1 MGNRNAFQRIWLEIF
16 GLFLSSRWA
25 EFFSFTN
32 EREDCRFLIEA
43 KTCRIEKALWYTV
56 KLLLRGETEIKII

>member
-32 EREDCRFLIEA
+32 EREDCRFLIEV